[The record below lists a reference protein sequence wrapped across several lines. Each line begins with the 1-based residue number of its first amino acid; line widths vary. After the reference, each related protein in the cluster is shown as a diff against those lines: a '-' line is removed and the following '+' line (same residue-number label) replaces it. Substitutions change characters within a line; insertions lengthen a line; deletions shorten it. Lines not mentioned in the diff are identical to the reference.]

1 LILFDKRGV
10 GLSDRVGYS
19 PTLEDTMDDLLAVM
33 HAAGAR
39 RPVLLGVSEGGP
51 NGILF
56 AATYPDRLAALILYG
71 AAARFTR
78 APDYPWALTG
88 EQFDRWLDQ
97 LVAGWGGPVSLEY
110 FAPTRAGD
118 RHFQEWWARM
128 LRLGSSP
135 GSVKA
140 VLEIERDIDVRP
152 ILPAIQVPTL
162 ILHRTG
168 DRLTRVEGARYLAQ
182 CIPGATFVELAGND
196 HWWWVGETD
205 SLLGEIS
212 TFLAQISQP
221 RPSAMLPSTERIL
234 TTLMLAELSAAQEVD
249 DSVDR
254 TLPEHVRA
262 LVQREVVR
270 YRGREIRWSSN
281 QVLAAFDGP
290 SRAIHCAAAIR
301 AAAKEQNMTL
311 RAGLHTGECVFRN
324 NEISGIAEQITIGVM
339 RSAAPGEVL
348 VSSTVKDLVLGSGF
362 DFQARGSHALTSTE
376 GDWQLF
382 ALRIDKSH

>member
-1 LILFDKRGV
+1 
-10 GLSDRVGYS
+10 
-19 PTLEDTMDDLLAVM
+19 MDDLLAVM
-33 HAAGAR
+33 VAAGAR
-39 RPVLLGVSEGGP
+39 RPVLFGVSEGGP

-56 AATYPDRLAALILYG
+56 AATYPERLAALILYG
-71 AAARFTR
+71 TAARFTR

-110 FAPTRAGD
+110 FAPTRARD
-118 RHFQEWWARM
+118 RDFQEWWAKM

-205 SLLGEIS
+205 SLLARITAFLGEIS
-212 TFLAQISQP
+212 QP
-221 RPSAMLPSTERIL
+221 QPSTLLPSTERIL
-234 TTLMLAELSAAQEVD
+234 TTLMLAEFSTAQGVGDGVERV
-249 DSVDR
+249 
-254 TLPEHVRA
+254 LPEHVRA
-262 LVQREVVR
+262 LVQREVLR
-270 YRGREIRWSSN
+270 YRGREAGWSSN

-290 SRAIHCAAAIR
+290 SRAIHCVVAIR
-301 AAAKEQNMTL
+301 AAAKEQNVTL
-311 RAGLHTGECVFRN
+311 RAGLHTGECVFSN
-324 NEISGIAEQITIGVM
+324 SEISGIAVQITIGVM
-339 RSAAPGEVL
+339 SSAAPGEVL
-348 VSSTVKDLVLGSGF
+348 VSGTVKDLVLGSGF
-362 DFQARGSHALTSTE
+362 DFQARGSHTLTSTI

-382 ALRIDKSH
+382 ALGNDQPATP